1 MIIIGFI
8 VVVFSMLPRASIIL
22 TCTFSVL
29 EDVTFK
35 LNKVLL
41 GFGNTFTVKDSTT
54 GTAFILL
61 VFAEE
66 SRTGVAQAVMFKASV
81 LGLPAHPF
89 AATP

>member
-1 MIIIGFI
+1 MI
-8 VVVFSMLPRASIIL
+8 VFSMLPRASIIL

-41 GFGNTFTVKDSTT
+41 GFGNTLTVKDSTT

-61 VFAEE
+61 VLADVR
-66 SRTGVAQAVMFKASV
+66 RTGVAQAVMLKASV
-81 LGLPAHPF
+81 FGLPAHPLE
-89 AATP
+89 ATP